1 MGTII
6 SVLNKS
12 GAIFCQHGLTM
23 LVQFG
28 LLTSLLFLADFAIR
42 RRVKASLRYCL
53 WCLLLVKLVLPTTLS
68 LPTGIGDL
76 TGVNFSVALTQ
87 VKLPEPQ
94 MQTAYA
100 PTISILTQTGSELTQ
115 PKTSP
120 QDIVESR
127 VVKAAELPASV
138 ETIPLNWQGGIFIV
152 WLFGVLGFW
161 RNSSGGL
168 YQSKN

>member
-28 LLTSLLFLADFAIR
+28 LLTSLLFLADIAIR

-76 TGVNFSVALTQ
+76 TGVNFSVATNASQAAGTTDTNCLYTSHSNACSNEAAN
-87 VKLPEPQ
+87 LP
-94 MQTAYA
+94 
-100 PTISILTQTGSELTQ
+100 
-115 PKTSP
+115 
-120 QDIVESR
+120 
-127 VVKAAELPASV
+127 
-138 ETIPLNWQGGIFIV
+138 
-152 WLFGVLGFW
+152 
-161 RNSSGGL
+161 
-168 YQSKN
+168 